1 ERHRDLPVLDQHP
14 RLDGQGGQPHQ
25 HDQGAPRMIRVRS
38 ESGQVTVMAAAM
50 MVFLIAMV
58 AFVLDVGS
66 WFRQQ
71 RVTQSNVAPAALA
84 GAQALPSDPQGATTF
99 ATTFA
104 NKNAGL
110 AGATITVNSTPKPNA
125 HTHG

>member
-1 ERHRDLPVLDQHP
+1 MTRF
-14 RLDGQGGQPHQ
+14 
-25 HDQGAPRMIRVRS
+25 RS
-38 ESGQVTVMAAAM
+38 DNGQVTVMAAAM

-71 RVTQSNVAPAALA
+71 RVTQANVDAAALA
-84 GAQALPSDPQGATTF
+84 GAQALPGDPSGATAS

-104 NKNAGL
+104 NKNAGV
-110 AGATITVNSTPKPNA
+110 AGANITIKSTWEPNDTITVNQTRPAEGFFAKVVGNSAVKVHA
-125 HTHG
+125 